1 MFSATSRYRSLTQYT
16 VEDHRGR
23 TVSVVPVP
31 PDPEEGLLGV
41 HVLLQGQRL
50 DYLAALY
57 LSDPAAFWRICERN
71 EVMLAEAL
79 TEMREIE
86 IPGRQS

>member
-1 MFSATSRYRSLTQYT
+1 VFSTTSRYRNLKPYT

-23 TVSVVPVP
+23 QVAVVPAA
-31 PDPEEGLLGV
+31 PDPGEALLGI
-41 HVLLQGQRL
+41 HVLQQGQRM

-71 EVMLAEAL
+71 EVMLPEAL
-79 TEMREIE
+79 TEEQEIE
-86 IPGRQS
+86 IPGRQG

>member
-1 MFSATSRYRSLTQYT
+1 VFSTTSRYKNLTPNT

-23 TVSVVPVP
+23 QVQVVPAA
-31 PDPEEGLLGV
+31 PDPEEGLLGI
-41 HVLLQGQRL
+41 HVLQQGQRL

-71 EVMLAEAL
+71 EVMLPEAL
-79 TEMREIE
+79 TEAPEIE
-86 IPGRQS
+86 IPGRQG

>member
-1 MFSATSRYRSLTQYT
+1 MFSTTSRFKNLTPYT

-23 TVSVVPVP
+23 QVTVVPAP
-31 PDPEEGLLGV
+31 PDPEEGLLGI
-41 HVLLQGQRL
+41 HVLQQGQRM

-71 EVMLAEAL
+71 EVMLLEAL
-79 TEMREIE
+79 TEAQEIE
-86 IPGRQS
+86 IPGRQG

>member
-1 MFSATSRYRSLTQYT
+1 MFSATSRYKSLTPYT

-23 TVSVVPVP
+23 QVSVVPVP
-31 PDPEEGLLGV
+31 TDPQEGLLGI
-41 HVLLQGQRL
+41 HVLQQGQRL

-71 EVMLAEAL
+71 EVMLPEAL
-79 TEMREIE
+79 TEDPEIE
-86 IPGRQS
+86 IPGRQG